1 MPSGDP
7 FAWIVP
13 WLAPGGIEAFGLYLA
28 RSSALV
34 IAAPLLGPRTGL
46 TAFRVALILILAGV
60 GANAGGLPEGF
71 GLGLA
76 DAPLYTALVLRELA
90 IGIFMGLIVQL
101 GALALR
107 VAGDSIGTEMGL
119 QMAAQADP
127 ENGISTPLIARFYEE
142 LYLLGL
148 FSLGGH
154 LWLVRGLVDSF
165 ERAPIAGPALP
176 EALGKDLLAELGRAL
191 AAGLSIAAPV
201 LIVMTLLTMGLG
213 LLARTV
219 PQVNIF
225 DLSFNLRVGL
235 GLVALLLFLPTLEP
249 ALASAV
255 GHLQGA
261 LSAGLDRLTTLEA
274 AHG

>member
-1 MPSGDP
+1 MQSADP
-7 FAWIVP
+7 FGWILP
-13 WLAPGGIEAFGLYLA
+13 WLQPGGLEAFGLYLA

-34 IAAPLLGPRTGL
+34 ITAPLLGPRTGL
-46 TAFRVALILILAGV
+46 TAFRVALILILAAI
-60 GANAGGLPEGF
+60 GANAGGLPAGA

-76 DAPLYTALVLRELA
+76 DAPLYTTLVLRELT
-90 IGIFMGLIVQL
+90 IGVFMGLIVQL
-101 GALALR
+101 GIFALR
-107 VAGDSIGTEMGL
+107 MAGDSIGTEMGL

-127 ENGISTPLIARFYEE
+127 ENGISTPLISRFYEE
-142 LYLLGL
+142 LYIIGL

-154 LWLVRGLVDSF
+154 LWLVRGLMDSF
-165 ERAPIAGPALP
+165 KRAPVAGPALP
-176 EALGKDLLAELGRAL
+176 EALGTDLLAELGRAL

-201 LIVMTLLTMGLG
+201 LIVMSMLTMGLG

-235 GLVALLLFLPTLEP
+235 GLVAMLLFLPTLEP

-255 GHLQGA
+255 GHLQSA
-261 LSAGLDRLTTLEA
+261 LSAGLDRLTTVEA
-274 AHG
+274 SHG